1 MIKNKSIIFTVDLGI
16 NRKKYVKLLQ
26 QCATRIDAVFRP
38 FIEIDTFFVDQTK
51 SVPSFTWR
59 INVVKS
65 SSKLSVTVAEAG
77 KER

>member
-1 MIKNKSIIFTVDLGI
+1 M
-16 NRKKYVKLLQ
+16 Q
-26 QCATRIDAVFRP
+26 QCATRIDAVYRP